1 MSALLS
7 EKYWSYIVLNRA
19 CSVFKRPYKTLTA
32 LPFYTHS
39 PKHKEIWD
47 TRGKKTQS
55 AFCPVLTLLPL
66 ECHITFFFHIPH
78 HALLWSI
85 HLKKKIYCRF
95 SCFLPSPIL
104 GLLPIPWL
112 SLAVNSSSSYP
123 HQKPGQGLPQ
133 HSRVARG
140 EHLCLPGCWH
150 RVGPFEF
157 QCNVYMESSGSTEKM
172 HLAPH
177 FKSLPHALSR
187 FHTLFH
193 ITGDDK
199 RGRM

>member
-1 MSALLS
+1 MRYQGEENPVSFLSCVNPLATRMSYHIFLSYTTPCFAL
-7 EKYWSYIVLNRA
+7 IN
-19 CSVFKRPYKTLTA
+19 
-32 LPFYTHS
+32 PF
-39 PKHKEIWD
+39 
-47 TRGKKTQS
+47 
-55 AFCPVLTLLPL
+55 
-66 ECHITFFFHIPH
+66 
-78 HALLWSI
+78 
-85 HLKKKIYCRF
+85 KKKIYCRF

>member
-1 MSALLS
+1 MRYHGEENPVSFLSCVNPLVTRMS
-7 EKYWSYIVLNRA
+7 YHIFSYTTQCFSLINP
-19 CSVFKRPYKTLTA
+19 FKN
-32 LPFYTHS
+32 
-39 PKHKEIWD
+39 
-47 TRGKKTQS
+47 KKN
-55 AFCPVLTLLPL
+55 V
-66 ECHITFFFHIPH
+66 
-78 HALLWSI
+78 
-85 HLKKKIYCRF
+85 KN
-95 SCFLPSPIL
+95 CFLLSPIL
-104 GLLPIPWL
+104 GLLPILWL
-112 SLAVNSSSSYP
+112 SLAVNSSSTYP
-123 HQKPGQGLPQ
+123 HQKPGPGMPQ
-133 HSRVARG
+133 HSWVARG

-199 RGRM
+199 RGRV